1 MQWYI
6 HRNFTELNIDLETFQ
21 EIIKGETPVLV
32 DFYADWCNPCKMMNP
47 TLKSIKKHFGD
58 NIKIL
63 KINVDNNER
72 VAGKFQV
79 KGIPTFILFK
89 EGEIKWRKSGVIDE
103 KEFIS
108 TINSNI

>member
-58 NIKIL
+58 DIKIL

-89 EGEIKWRKSGVIDE
+89 EGEIKCRKSGVIDE

>member
-1 MQWYI
+1 MA
-6 HRNFTELNIDLETFQ
+6 TFQ
-21 EIIKGETPVLV
+21 EIIRGETPVLV
-32 DFYADWCNPCKMMNP
+32 DFYADWCNPCKIMNP
-47 TLKSIKKHFGD
+47 TLKSIKKQFGD
-58 NIKIL
+58 NIKVL
-63 KINVDNNER
+63 KINIDNNEK

-103 KEFIS
+103 KEFIG